1 VGKKTFVAYIKKLN
15 SKFEARNPKQIQNFE
30 NFPSPPPSPQR
41 GEGKGEGVEFRYSN
55 FDGLVKSPK
64 SVTPAKAGVQT
75 LSLRKQGTIQRN
87 WIPVFTGNPGFLLSQ
102 E

>member
-1 VGKKTFVAYIKKLN
+1 MIRSFPPHP
-15 SKFEARNPKQIQNFE
+15 NPLPCLRRSGFAQAG
-30 NFPSPPPSPQR
+30 PR
-41 GEGKGEGVEFRYSN
+41 GEGRPFIPPAELGGILAYFDKK
-55 FDGLVKSPK
+55 DGLVKSPK
-64 SVTPAKAGVQT
+64 SVTPARAGVQT